1 MYTIVF
7 SKEDK
12 ELLISKGGVF
22 LGEQNLDKTVYI
34 FKKTKDINFEELK
47 IKSID
52 TNDIVF

>member
-12 ELLISKGGVF
+12 ELLVSKGGIF